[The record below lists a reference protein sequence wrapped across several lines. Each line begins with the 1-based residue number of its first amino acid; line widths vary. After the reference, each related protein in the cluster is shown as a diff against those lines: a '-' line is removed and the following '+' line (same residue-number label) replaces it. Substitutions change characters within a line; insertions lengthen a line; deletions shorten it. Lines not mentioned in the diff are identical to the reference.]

1 MLKIVKFSLLCFVLF
16 LLIYVVGIA
25 VDKHTIRNDVI
36 RFHVLANSDDL
47 HDQNVKMYVRS
58 LILDYL
64 RDCEQNWAS
73 QSEAKEYLQKHI
85 DEIEELIDSKL
96 KLHGIDQCVKVTLT
110 KERFGIR
117 TYDTFT
123 LPSGVYDSLRVELG
137 EAKGKNWWCV
147 IFPTL
152 CMPETVQAFEDKA
165 VSCGFNQSLVD
176 TISNNDKYEIRFY
189 ILDCFGRLENFFF
202 FNN

>member
-117 TYDTFT
+117 TYETFT

-165 VSCGFNQSLVD
+165 VSCGFDQSLVD
-176 TISNNDKYEIRFY
+176 TISNNGEYEIRFY